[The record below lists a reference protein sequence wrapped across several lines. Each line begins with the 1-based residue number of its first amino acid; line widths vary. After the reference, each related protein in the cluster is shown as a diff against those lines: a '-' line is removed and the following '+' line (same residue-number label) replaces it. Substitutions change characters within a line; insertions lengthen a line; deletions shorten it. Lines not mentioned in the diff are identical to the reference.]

1 MLTHTVFYNRLD
13 LKYAKSFLP
22 ALAALLYSGHIRH
35 RRDTIDLP
43 LPYPA
48 AWAHT
53 VAYVYTGRGAL
64 LTDAV
69 RENILYLGGKV

>member
-1 MLTHTVFYNRLD
+1 MSYNDLD
-13 LKYAKSFLP
+13 LKYATSFLP

-43 LPYPA
+43 LPHPA
-48 AWAHT
+48 AWAYT
-53 VAYVYTGRGAL
+53 VAYVYSGRGAL